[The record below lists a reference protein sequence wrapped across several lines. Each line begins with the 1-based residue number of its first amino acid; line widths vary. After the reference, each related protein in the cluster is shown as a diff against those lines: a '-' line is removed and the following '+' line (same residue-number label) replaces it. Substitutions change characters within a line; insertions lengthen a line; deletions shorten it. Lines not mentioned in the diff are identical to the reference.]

1 VGLVIETPLWAIK
14 GKNEKAKMKNKL
26 IVFVHIISK
35 IKKVKYLFFLSKNK
49 QLTMVLFFDWL

>member
-1 VGLVIETPLWAIK
+1 MGLVIETPLWAIK

-35 IKKVKYLFFLSKNK
+35 IKKVKYLFFLSKK
-49 QLTMVLFFDWL
+49 QAINNGFIF